1 MEPFLAGLSWWHVP
15 FFVGGGVVSGL
26 VAGMFGIGGGT
37 ILVPL
42 IVLIMDM
49 VYQLPSST
57 GIKIGIAT
65 SLACIALS
73 STSTIIFQKRLG
85 LTHFSIARPMLLPI
99 VIGVLLSVLVA
110 SKVPASLLR
119 YAFAGYLLLFF
130 VVSLL
135 FCPSSGPDVDQ
146 NLPVLEGGGVGLG
159 VGLVS
164 GLLGI
169 GGAFMAVPYLVS
181 KGFGFRQAV
190 GASPAVQCAVSVTGA
205 IGYLFAGFGDIAAL
219 PAAGLI
225 GSVHIPILIFV
236 GLSAM
241 AASGLGVR
249 IAEGISTRS
258 LKFGFELFLLV
269 LALKLFFG

>member
-1 MEPFLAGLSWWHVP
+1 METVLAGLSWWHVP
-15 FFVGGGVVSGL
+15 FFIAGGVVSGL

-42 IVLIMDM
+42 IVLIMDT

-73 STSTIIFQKRLG
+73 SSSTIFFQKRIG
-85 LTHFSIARPMLLPI
+85 LTHFSIVRPMLLPI
-99 VIGVLLSVLVA
+99 VIGVLLSVLLA
-110 SKVPASLLR
+110 SIVPASLLR

-130 VVSLL
+130 AVSLL
-135 FCPSSGPDVDQ
+135 SSPSSGPDVDLA
-146 NLPVLEGGGVGLG
+146 LPVLEGGGVGLG

-181 KGFGFRQAV
+181 KGFGFRQSV

-205 IGYLFAGFGDIAAL
+205 IGYLFSGVGEIASL
-219 PAAGLI
+219 PAAGLV
-225 GSVHIPILIFV
+225 GSVHVPILVFV

-241 AASGLGVR
+241 AASGFGVKFSQ
-249 IAEGISTRS
+249 AISTRM
-258 LKFGFELFLLV
+258 LKIGFEIFLLV